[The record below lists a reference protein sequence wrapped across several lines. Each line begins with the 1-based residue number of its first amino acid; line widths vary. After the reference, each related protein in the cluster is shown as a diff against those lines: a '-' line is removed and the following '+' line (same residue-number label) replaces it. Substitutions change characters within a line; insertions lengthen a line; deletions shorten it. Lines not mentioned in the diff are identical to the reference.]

1 MKKLTGARFP
11 MVQMVAVAAIALL
24 VSGCT
29 YTKAD
34 LLKGTITRISVLQK
48 TEIPEV
54 SATTTNGVL
63 CSMKGY
69 ANDGGSAAVGV
80 IVEKAVSAA
89 VKAATP

>member
-1 MKKLTGARFP
+1 MKKPTGAR
-11 MVQMVAVAAIALL
+11 VLMVAVAAVALL

-48 TEIPEV
+48 TEIPKI
-54 SATTTNGVL
+54 SAVTTNNVL
-63 CSMKGY
+63 VSMEGY

-80 IVEKAVSAA
+80 IVEKAVGAA
-89 VKAATP
+89 VRAVKP